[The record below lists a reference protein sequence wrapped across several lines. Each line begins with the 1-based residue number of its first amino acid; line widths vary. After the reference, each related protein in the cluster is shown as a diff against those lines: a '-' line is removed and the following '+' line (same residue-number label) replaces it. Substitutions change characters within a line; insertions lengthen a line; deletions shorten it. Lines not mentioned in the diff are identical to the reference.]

1 MDKKK
6 PKDNLEN
13 LFGKMFNDTEEVGE
27 GTGWDM
33 PPADVWDHIQMG
45 LQEEK
50 KPKRIVG
57 YWWWIGTAAVSYTHL
72 TLPTICSV

>member
-13 LFGKMFNDTEEVGE
+13 LFGKMFNNAEEVGE
-27 GTGWDM
+27 GTGWDI
-33 PPADVWDHIQMG
+33 PPEDVWDHIQLG

-50 KPKRIVG
+50 KPKG
-57 YWWWIGTAAVSYTHL
+57 
-72 TLPTICSV
+72 